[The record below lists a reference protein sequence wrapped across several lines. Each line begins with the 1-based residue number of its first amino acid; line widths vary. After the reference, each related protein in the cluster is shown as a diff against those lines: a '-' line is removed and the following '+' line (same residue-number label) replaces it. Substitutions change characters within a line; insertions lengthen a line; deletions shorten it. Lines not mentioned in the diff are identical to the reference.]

1 MVELSAETRERLAV
15 IYDEFRRL
23 IPSCLVGSDS
33 HIDRSFVVHIAANRY
48 VRVGQRL
55 LFRERPLCGSR
66 GAPFFLIS
74 DPEGHRFRIVCRR
87 CARIACK
94 LTQQVNEGK
103 ETVGVGN

>member
-1 MVELSAETRERLAV
+1 MAELSAEARERLAV
-15 IYDEFRRL
+15 IYDEFRQL

-33 HIDRSFVVHIAANRY
+33 NIERSFVVHIAAVRY
-48 VRVGQRL
+48 VRIGQRL
-55 LFRERPLCGSR
+55 LFRQQPLCGSR

-103 ETVGVGN
+103 ETADVGS